1 MSMRIQSFE
10 TIIIFA
16 QDFTTGGYNLK
27 VDEWKKILAGTP
39 AAKIRT
45 DRIGRKKLTYE
56 AKGNT
61 YGWYVSFK
69 YECTEDLVNSR
80 IDLKLRQDDDVIKF
94 MSMPYSKQYTP
105 DEYDQEA
112 SEQKKK
118 PVDIFNLIFD
128 IKD

>member
-1 MSMRIQSFE
+1 MRIQSFE

-16 QDFTTGGYNLK
+16 QDFTTDGYNLK

-45 DRIGRKKLTYE
+45 EKLGRKKLARE

-61 YGWYVSFK
+61 YGWYVIFK
-69 YECTEDLVNSR
+69 YESTEDLVNSK

-94 MSMPYSKQYTP
+94 MSMPYSKQYIP
-105 DEYDQEA
+105 DGYDQEA
-112 SEQKKK
+112 SEQKK

-128 IKD
+128 IKEE